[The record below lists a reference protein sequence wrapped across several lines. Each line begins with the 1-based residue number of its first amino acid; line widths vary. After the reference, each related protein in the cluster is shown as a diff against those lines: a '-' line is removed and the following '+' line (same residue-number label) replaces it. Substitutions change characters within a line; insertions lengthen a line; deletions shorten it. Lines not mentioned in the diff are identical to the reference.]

1 VLLLFFTGRGIEEPR
16 YIILSNGDRASV
28 GLSTKLV
35 NALVALGVCNVH
47 CPTNSSTVLRSI
59 EDHTDAYLLILLP
72 VEHKTFQFQIS
83 KDNEYEQV
91 IKSLESY
98 KILNMFLIYFPYIEG
113 AKRVPWEFLKKC
125 KRIHLMKDYNQ
136 MIRLLKIKIDNNRT
150 LEKVRSDLTTAT
162 EEAKQ
167 ILMTY
172 CETSHKPIYQSNV
185 SIDSAISCQIHKPQH
200 FNRECPVH
208 SHRHD
213 YPSHPLFMYYPDCGN
228 DGIGNGLV
236 NNDHH
241 ETIPLLENTCKQ
253 IIAPSPIPSLKLKKD
268 SVESKR
274 VYSVESSGYETSP
287 VISTDNNMDIHF
299 SLEDDDSLND
309 AMLLINSQYLPLSSP
324 NADRTGIN
332 EPMARDTRKESM
344 EEDIMFRI
352 NFL

>member
-1 VLLLFFTGRGIEEPR
+1 VLLLFFTGRCIEEPP

-28 GLSTKLV
+28 GLSTKLR
-35 NALVALGVCNVH
+35 NALVALGVCNVL
-47 CPTNSSTVLRSI
+47 CPKNSSTVLKSI

-98 KILNMFLIYFPYIEG
+98 KILNMFLIYFPYIKG

-136 MIRLLKIKIDNNRT
+136 MIRLLRIKNYNNRT

-185 SIDSAISCQIHKPQH
+185 SIDSCQIHKPQH

-208 SHRHD
+208 SYRHD
-213 YPSHPLFMYYPDCGN
+213 YPSLPLFMYYPDCGN

-268 SVESKR
+268 SI
-274 VYSVESSGYETSP
+274 ESSGYETSP
-287 VISTDNNMDIHF
+287 VISSDNNMDIHP

-309 AMLLINSQYLPLSSP
+309 AILLINSPYLPLSSP
-324 NADRTGIN
+324 NADRTDIN
-332 EPMARDTRKESM
+332 EPMARDTRTESM

>member
-1 VLLLFFTGRGIEEPR
+1 MLLLLFPGRGIEEPS

-28 GLSTKLV
+28 GLSTKLG
-35 NALVALGVCNVH
+35 NALVALGVCNVL
-47 CPTNSSTVLRSI
+47 CPKKSSTVLMNI
-59 EDHTDAYLLILLP
+59 EDHTNAYFLILLP

-98 KILNMFLIYFPYIEG
+98 KIPNMFLIYFPFIEG
-113 AKRVPWEFLKKC
+113 AKRVPWEFLKRC
-125 KRIHLMKDYNQ
+125 KRIRLMNDYNK
-136 MIRLLKIKIDNNRT
+136 MIRLLKIKNDNNRT

-185 SIDSAISCQIHKPQH
+185 NIYSPTSCPIHKH
-200 FNRECPVH
+200 HIIRECPVH
-208 SHRHD
+208 PHRHD
-213 YPSHPLFMYYPDCGN
+213 YPSHPVFVNYPDCGN

-236 NNDHH
+236 NTDYH
-241 ETIPLLENTCKQ
+241 ETMPLLENTCKQ
-253 IIAPSPIPSLKLKKD
+253 MIAPSPMPSLKLKKD
-268 SVESKR
+268 SVKSD
-274 VYSVESSGYETSP
+274 SGYETSP
-287 VISTDNNMDIHF
+287 VISPDNMDIHP
-299 SLEDDDSLND
+299 SLEDDVSIID
-309 AMLLINSQYLPLSSP
+309 AIYEINKEHLTPSYP

-332 EPMARDTRKESM
+332 EPLTRETRAENM
-344 EEDIMFRI
+344 EEDEMFRI

>member
-1 VLLLFFTGRGIEEPR
+1 MLLLFFTGRGIEEPR

-98 KILNMFLIYFPYIEG
+98 KIPNMFLIYFPYIEG
-113 AKRVPWEFLKKC
+113 AKRLPWEFLKRC
-125 KRIHLMKDYNQ
+125 KRIHLMKDYNK
-136 MIRLLKIKIDNNRT
+136 MIRVLRIKNDNNRT

-172 CETSHKPIYQSNV
+172 CETSYKPNYQSNV

-200 FNRECPVH
+200 SNRECPVH

-228 DGIGNGLV
+228 DEIGNGLV
-236 NNDHH
+236 NIDHH
-241 ETIPLLENTCKQ
+241 ETKPLLENTCKQ

-274 VYSVESSGYETSP
+274 VYSSESSGYETSP
-287 VISTDNNMDIHF
+287 VISSDNDMDIHP

-309 AMLLINSQYLPLSSP
+309 AMLLINMLHLPSYP

-332 EPMARDTRKESM
+332 ESMTRETQTESM
-344 EEDIMFRI
+344 EEDKMFRI
-352 NFL
+352 NFI